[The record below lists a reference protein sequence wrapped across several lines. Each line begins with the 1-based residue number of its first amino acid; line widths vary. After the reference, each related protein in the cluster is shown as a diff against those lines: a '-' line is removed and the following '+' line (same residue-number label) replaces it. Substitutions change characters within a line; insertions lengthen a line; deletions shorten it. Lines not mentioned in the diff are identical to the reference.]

1 MAHYSIIIMEG
12 GVVMRIEN
20 FSQIQQLYSTTKPS
34 AYSAGSAGKDFKD
47 KLNISSAGKDLNVAK
62 QAVAAAPDVRADK
75 IAELKSAIGNGTY
88 DISGYEFADH
98 IMDKLSQTLA

>member
-1 MAHYSIIIMEG
+1 
-12 GVVMRIEN
+12 MRIEN

-75 IAELKSAIGNGTY
+75 IAELKSAIENGTY
-88 DISGYEFADH
+88 DISGH
-98 IMDKLSQTLA
+98 WHKLRCFYHLPMNNNGISKCL